1 MVATINYYD
10 VPLKKLNSQNV
21 QGLGSVFTDLADVE
35 LELCQWPTLGKRSL
49 IPGSGYGSVIEE
61 EFKVYWRGKTIL
73 SAGHQNARGG
83 VAGKVLVE
91 PESNSQYALVHW
103 LSAHLDAGEAFIP
116 KNGEPSIFLVAPAKE
131 DVRPEDF
138 VAFYSDGSCGIY
150 MHPGVWHTN
159 PLTLSGQ
166 EVIYERKQGSIYA
179 TVDCVLAKECNTW
192 LKIPLREPISPPQ
205 VLPNQQQEIIY
216 S

>member
-91 PESNSQYALVHW
+91 SESDSKYALVHW

-116 KNGEPSIFLVAPAKE
+116 KNGEPSIFLVAPPKD
-131 DVRPEDF
+131 DVQPEDF
-138 VAFYSDGSCGIY
+138 VALYSDGSHGIH

-159 PLTLSGQ
+159 PLTLSGH
-166 EVIYERKQGSIYA
+166 EVVYQRKQGSIYA
-179 TVDCVLAKECNTW
+179 TVDCVLARESNTW

-205 VLPNQQQEIIY
+205 ALAKQEIIY